1 MGNRCVQWVVI
12 SMPFK
17 EKGIGY
23 GVSFRNG
30 DADVEDD
37 DAGLDLG
44 GCLDGIAR
52 IAEN

>member
-1 MGNRCVQWVVI
+1 
-12 SMPFK
+12 MPFK